1 MAEAGLDPSLLQ
13 HAAELVEQA
22 DLIVVAAGAGMGVDS
37 GLPDFRGREGFWQAY
52 PALARSGIDFY
63 EAANPARFS
72 EAPRQAWGFYGHRLA
87 LYRRT
92 VPHEGFAL
100 LQRWMARTDLGGV
113 VYTSN
118 VDGQFQQAGVD
129 EAQVWECHGSLRHL
143 QCSRPCGDSVWSA
156 DDFLPDVDEERCE
169 LRNTWPLCPH
179 CGALARPN
187 VLMFGDEAWVDT
199 RERAQAH
206 RVAPQLA
213 AARRP
218 LVIELGAGT
227 AVPSVRMFSQHVLQR
242 LKGRLLR
249 INPREWQVPGRLDVG
264 LACGALEGLQAVDR
278 LL

>member
-1 MAEAGLDPSLLQ
+1 MAEAGLNPALLQ

-37 GLPDFRGREGFWQAY
+37 GLPDFRGREGFWQSY

-63 EAANPARFS
+63 AAANPARFA

-92 VPHEGFAL
+92 APHAGFAI
-100 LQRWMARTDLGGV
+100 LQHWMARADLGGV

-118 VDGQFQQAGVD
+118 VDGQFQQAGMD
-129 EAQVWECHGSLRHL
+129 EALVWECHGSLHHL
-143 QCSRPCGDSVWSA
+143 QCSRPCTDEVWSA
-156 DDFLPDVDEERCE
+156 DAFVPDVDEDRCE
-169 LRNTWPLCPH
+169 LRNAWPLCPR

-187 VLMFGDEAWVDT
+187 VLMFGDDAWVSA
-199 RERAQAH
+199 RERQQAH
-206 RVAPQLA
+206 RVAPRLA
-213 AARRP
+213 EARRP

-249 INPREWQVPGRLDVG
+249 INPREWQVPGALDVG
-264 LACGALEGLQAVDR
+264 LACGALEGLGALDHLR
-278 LL
+278 